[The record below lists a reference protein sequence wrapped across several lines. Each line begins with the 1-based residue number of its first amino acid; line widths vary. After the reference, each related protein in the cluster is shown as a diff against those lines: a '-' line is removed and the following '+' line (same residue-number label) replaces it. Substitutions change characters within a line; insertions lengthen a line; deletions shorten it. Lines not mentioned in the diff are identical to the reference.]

1 MELAGK
7 LKAREFSPAEIEA
20 LLDRLES
27 EGLQSDA
34 RYAQN
39 YVHSRTRRG
48 FGPLR
53 IKLELQE
60 RGVSGELVEAYVDFN
75 DQAWLRVACRQYE
88 KKFGVQAGATVK
100 DRVKRMRYLQTR
112 GFTSDIIK
120 KTFATFSRA
129 ETASEV
135 GR

>member
-1 MELAGK
+1 M
-7 LKAREFSPAEIEA
+7 
-20 LLDRLES
+20 LDRLKG

-39 YVHSRTRRG
+39 YVYSRTRRG

-60 RGVSGELVEAYVDFN
+60 RGVSGELVAACVDLN
-75 DQAWLRVACRQYE
+75 DQAWLQVACREYE
-88 KKFGVQAGATVK
+88 KKFGVQVSVAVK

-120 KTFATFSRA
+120 KTFATFSSA
-129 ETASEV
+129 ETASGT